1 MSGLCRAPGCDSP
14 TTSRYSVHCSRH
26 QSRLRRQGDVAQEA
40 ISKADLKGYL
50 KRVRQRI
57 EKNPDSPA
65 WRQLESRW
73 LAVVEHAKGVGA
85 AFRAGKAGA
94 QYVRKAADE
103 VLKVAETATPRDVIE
118 TVLAMSMMEELD
130 RRRFRSDSGFRFQLV
145 RLVRAL
151 ADVSAG
157 RRYDHQSGKVRR
169 VYRELTPRAVATIG
183 QWLADMIGG
192 AGIHLAQ
199 LEVRDIEEA
208 KQKQQA
214 LWSALEELK

>member
-40 ISKADLKGYL
+40 ISKTDLKSYL

-65 WRQLESRW
+65 WGQLEARW
-73 LAVVEHAKGVGA
+73 LAVVEHAKGVVAG
-85 AFRAGKAGA
+85 FRAGKPGA
-94 QYVRKAADE
+94 RYVRKAAEE

-157 RRYDHQSGKVRR
+157 RRYDHRSGKVRR

>member
-1 MSGLCRAPGCDSP
+1 MPGLCRAPGCDSP

-65 WRQLESRW
+65 WGQLESRW

-94 QYVRKAADE
+94 RYVRKAADE
-103 VLKVAETATPRDVIE
+103 VIKVAETATPRDVIE

>member
-1 MSGLCRAPGCDSP
+1 
-14 TTSRYSVHCSRH
+14 
-26 QSRLRRQGDVAQEA
+26 
-40 ISKADLKGYL
+40 
-50 KRVRQRI
+50 
-57 EKNPDSPA
+57 
-65 WRQLESRW
+65 
-73 LAVVEHAKGVGA
+73 VGA

-94 QYVRKAADE
+94 RYVRKAADE
-103 VLKVAETATPRDVIE
+103 IIKVAEAATPRDVIE
-118 TVLAMSMMEELD
+118 TVLAMCMMEELD
-130 RRRFRSDSGFRFQLV
+130 RRRFRSDAGFRFQLV

-157 RRYDHQSGKVRR
+157 RKYDHRSGKVRR

-183 QWLADMIGG
+183 QWLADMIGE